1 MRRPGPLRLLDIDS
15 RNVSHCP
22 SGLCGSSHQQS
33 PIPAQL
39 TVGPQGPCTGLLV
52 STSKCGGPRT
62 KKKDK
67 KDPCLSLQTLTAAS
81 QASLCDDSQIHP
93 QPRPLS
99 RLFST
104 PLGLSAPPRGD
115 VQTLPSSTQA
125 THTAHSF
132 TSSQPHLPAWRL
144 TELWIPSACRSPC
157 STFTAPTTNK
167 PMRLPHE
174 AVQASCMTPTQ
185 RAVQPIP
192 IYHDPGGVTGAFSS
206 MRRSS
211 WKRSTPTP
219 EAEETA
225 LPFRSSGENRIF

>member
-132 TSSQPHLPAWRL
+132 TSSQPHLPAY
-144 TELWIPSACRSPC
+144 I
-157 STFTAPTTNK
+157 
-167 PMRLPHE
+167 RLPWPG
-174 AVQASCMTPTQ
+174 QTQ
-185 RAVQPIP
+185 RLSTSTQTPPSTHRNQQGLARTQAALE
-192 IYHDPGGVTGAFSS
+192 DSASWAPGQAC
-206 MRRSS
+206 
-211 WKRSTPTP
+211 
-219 EAEETA
+219 
-225 LPFRSSGENRIF
+225 L